1 MDRLITYSGQI
12 PLDTDILRVG
22 RYAKIGMGNLAM
34 QLYGAESAAWGFG
47 ITRSTSDMT
56 LTIAP
61 GFVLSVA
68 PVDAAAIGGN
78 GGGLPA
84 DTGTTENQ
92 YYSTN
97 NTIITIPATGT
108 VYTVYAH
115 CYEQDA
121 GNTVLPFYNAN
132 NPSQTQAGP
141 NNLGNPLPTVRSGVV
156 DLIVSID
163 EPSVDIGF
171 TIPLFTASVP
181 TGATN
186 TNSVVVSYY
195 DLFYP
200 TIPELARGRLL
211 NVQRFVSSGTYTPTA
226 GAKTVIV
233 EVQGGGA
240 SGYGCT
246 GQAATGTCSV
256 GSGGN
261 AGTYFKGLIS
271 NPRSCTVTIGAQTG
285 NGYNGTGVEG
295 NSASFGDYITCPGG
309 GAPSGWNQQ
318 PAPLATGGHP
328 YRTPSYSP
336 DVIPLEIMRD
346 VAGGE
351 GVALSNS
358 VGWGANGG
366 SSKFGAGGGNA
377 AVGAA
382 GDDGTGWGSGGSGTF
397 SPAGGAALT
406 GGKGAPALIIVYEYS

>member
-84 DTGTTENQ
+84 DAGTTENQ

-171 TIPLFTASVP
+171 TVPLFTASVP

-211 NVQRFVSSGTYTPTA
+211 NVQRFVSSGTYTPTS
-226 GAKTVIV
+226 GTKTIIV

-261 AGTYFKGLIS
+261 AGTYLKGMIS
-271 NPRSCTVTIGAQTG
+271 NPNECLVTIAAQTE
-285 NGYNGTGVEG
+285 NGTNGSGLEG
-295 NSASFGDYITCPGG
+295 NTTAFGAYVNCPGG
-309 GAPSGWNQQ
+309 GAPTGANQIS
-318 PAPLATGGHP
+318 APWVTGAH
-328 YRTPSYSP
+328 SWKSP
-336 DVIPLEIMRD
+336 IFSDEVSVLEILGD
-346 VAGGE
+346 SVGGE
-351 GVALSNS
+351 GVAISTG
-358 VGWGANGG
+358 VGWGASGA
-366 SSKFGAGGGNA
+366 SSKFGAGGGNSA
-377 AVGAA
+377 QGVQGSDGGGYGA
-382 GDDGTGWGSGGSGTF
+382 GGGGTF
-397 SPAGGAALT
+397 SPSGGAALS
-406 GGKGAPALIIVYEYS
+406 GGKGSAGLVIVYEYS